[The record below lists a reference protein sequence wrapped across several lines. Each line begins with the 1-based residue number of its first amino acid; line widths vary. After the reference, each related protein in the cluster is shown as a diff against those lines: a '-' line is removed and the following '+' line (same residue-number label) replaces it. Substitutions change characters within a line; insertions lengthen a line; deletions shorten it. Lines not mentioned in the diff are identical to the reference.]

1 MELPVIYFS
10 GDTDSKII
18 VVDDDHDVDSYVI
31 LNGTL
36 LSSLELAEIKKWCVN
51 TESIYYACGIVKFDN
66 PIRLYEFVLTW
77 G

>member
-18 VVDDDHDVDSYVI
+18 VVDDSIDSYVI

-36 LSSLELAEIKKWCVN
+36 LSSLELAEIKKWCDN
-51 TESIYYACGIVKFDN
+51 TESIYYSCGIVKFDN